1 MPNEETTAVPA
12 PLMVVPAPTG
22 SAIGRFGDGPSQIGA
37 LRSAVMS
44 ARMAEFFRRHST
56 TLLDEWRRRVR
67 ADREVP
73 EADALSTPALNDH
86 MPVLIEQLATR
97 FEAVPI
103 EAAHAGRAVGM
114 TATAHEHALMRFDQ
128 NYDLR
133 ATLRELAIFRQ
144 VVLDHAVAT
153 GVVLEHDVALAFHA
167 AMDEAQATSAL
178 EMQRLNTEALRE
190 SAETLRYEANLRER
204 FVAMLSHDLR
214 TPLQSVVLGAQALLF
229 VGDAYDDRARR
240 ALGRI
245 ADNGQRMSRMIDDLL
260 DFTRTRQGAMPL
272 RPAPTDVAVLAEQIV
287 EEFTG
292 LSPGRLIH
300 VHAEGDT
307 WGKWDTDRLA
317 QVLSNLIGNAVTHG
331 SPLAPI
337 HVTIRGR
344 LEAVTINVH
353 NAGLPMSQEA
363 IAHAFEPYFRG
374 SSERS
379 GLGLGLFIVREVA
392 RAHGGEVEVTSSELD
407 GTNFLV
413 TLPRKPPAAQ
423 P

>member
-1 MPNEETTAVPA
+1 
-12 PLMVVPAPTG
+12 
-22 SAIGRFGDGPSQIGA
+22 
-37 LRSAVMS
+37 MS
-44 ARMAEFFRRHST
+44 AHMAEFFRRESPA
-56 TLLDEWRRRVR
+56 LLEEWRRRVR
-67 ADREVP
+67 ADSEVP
-73 EADALSTPALNDH
+73 EAGALSTPALNDH
-86 MPVLIEQLATR
+86 MPVLIEQLAKR
-97 FEAVPI
+97 FAVLPVD
-103 EAAHAGRAVGM
+103 AAQAGRAVGM
-114 TATAHEHALMRFDQ
+114 TSTAHEHALMRFDQ

-153 GVVLEHDVALAFHA
+153 RIVLEYDVTLAFHA
-167 AMDEAQATSAL
+167 AVDEAQATSAL

-229 VGDAYDDRARR
+229 VGDTYDDRARR

-245 ADNGQRMSRMIDDLL
+245 ADNGQRMSRMIEDLL
-260 DFTRTRQGAMPL
+260 DFTRTRQGTMPL
-272 RPAPTDVAVLAEQIV
+272 RPAPTDVAVLAEHIV
-287 EEFTG
+287 EEFAG

-307 WGKWDTDRLA
+307 WGTWDTDRLA

-331 SPLAPI
+331 SALAPI
-337 HVTIRGR
+337 HLTVRGQA
-344 LEAVTINVH
+344 ETVTINVH
-353 NAGLPMSQEA
+353 NVGLPMSEEA
-363 IAHAFEPYFRG
+363 IAHAFEPYFRA

-392 RAHGGEVEVTSSELD
+392 RAHGGDVELTSSEID

-413 TLPRKPPAAQ
+413 TLPRNPPAA
-423 P
+423 PH